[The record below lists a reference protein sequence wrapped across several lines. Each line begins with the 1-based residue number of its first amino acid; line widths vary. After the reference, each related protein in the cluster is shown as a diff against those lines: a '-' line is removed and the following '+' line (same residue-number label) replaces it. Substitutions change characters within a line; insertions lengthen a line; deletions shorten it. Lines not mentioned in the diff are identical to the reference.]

1 MNELEKC
8 THEIFLTMY
17 TRPDIDEAFDGIEL
31 AISESFGVDI

>member
-1 MNELEKC
+1 MNYIDENGVL
-8 THEIFLTMY
+8 IDMPS